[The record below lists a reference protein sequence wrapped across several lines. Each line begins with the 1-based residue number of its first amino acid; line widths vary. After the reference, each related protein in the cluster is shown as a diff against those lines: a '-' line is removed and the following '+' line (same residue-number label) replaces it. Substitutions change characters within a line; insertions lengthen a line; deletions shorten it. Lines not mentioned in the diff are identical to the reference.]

1 MDLDKTKYGSRR
13 WLKLPKIV
21 ANVPG
26 HKISIENKVEIAKSV
41 ADAKE
46 KPYVEKK
53 AEVEY
58 KEGIEE
64 NLNLRYDASDLMVI
78 TKAKKLCAYI
88 MTVTAKSPQKYRFT
102 FVNRMHNYCLDII
115 EHLFYANSLNNK
127 ETKNKYKRKDHQ
139 HEAYV
144 RLKLLSYISF
154 LAYENACILKKQY
167 EQISLQISDCINL
180 LIAWSKTE

>member
-13 WLKLPKIV
+13 GLKLPKIV

-64 NLNLRYDASDLMVI
+64 NLNLRYDASDLIVI

-115 EHLFYANSLNNK
+115 EHLFYANSLNSK
-127 ETKNKYKRKDHQ
+127 DSKNKYKRKDHQ